1 MTKVVKQNRFKSV
14 VLWSGLIS
22 AVLSFLV
29 GVGMLDLGL
38 SKDIEQMIAFIFTLL
53 AAFGVMNSPT
63 TKNGF

>member
-29 GVGMLDLGL
+29 GAGIIDLGF
-38 SKDIEQMIAFIFTLL
+38 SKEIEQVVALIFTLL